1 MLWHSFSDDTCYYG
15 TSLSESSDIFFDLFE
30 PLDDGDIN
38 KPKKCVTFSDKMA
51 ITYLFRPN
59 SSILGRRE
67 KNQKKAKKKKERALK
82 KLSSLENNSSLD
94 DDSSALFGKKINDE
108 IEIVKAAIAMQR
120 CGISTYEDN
129 YSSSTDVDTSSSGC
143 DTSAS
148 DCSADE
154 TNVIEEEHLDNNY
167 EDECKTATAET
178 KNCNNKSKRKNRRR
192 RRNRENKLT
201 MKTFLETG
209 GYDSE

>member
-1 MLWHSFSDDTCYYG
+1 MLWHSYSDDTCFG
-15 TSLSESSDIFFDLFE
+15 TSLPESSDIFFDLLE
-30 PLDDGDIN
+30 PLDDGDII

-51 ITYLFRPN
+51 TYLFRPN

-82 KLSSLENNSSLD
+82 KLNSLENSSSQD
-94 DDSSALFGKKINDE
+94 DDPCAFFGKKINDE

-120 CGISTYEDN
+120 CGISTLEDN
-129 YSSSTDVDTSSSGC
+129 SYSSSTDVDTSSSGC

-154 TNVIEEEHLDNNY
+154 TNTIEEEHLNNNY
-167 EDECKTATAET
+167 ENECKTTAGET
-178 KNCNNKSKRKNRRR
+178 KNTKSKRKNRRR
-192 RRNRENKLT
+192 RRNRENKMT